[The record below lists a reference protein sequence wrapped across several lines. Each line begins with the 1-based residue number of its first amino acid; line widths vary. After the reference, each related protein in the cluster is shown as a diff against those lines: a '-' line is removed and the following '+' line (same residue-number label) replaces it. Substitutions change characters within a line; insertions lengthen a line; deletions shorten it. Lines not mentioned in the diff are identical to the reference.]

1 MGHALGVGD
10 SYASG
15 DRDELMYGW
24 LYTGERRL
32 PGADDAT
39 GAVAGSITGEEFLG
53 APIDIGLLPAGK
65 TVTIQWQATIDG
77 QPAGFVSDLNN
88 TGVVSATFGVVL
100 CDTFS
105 NTVTTTVD
113 GLTLGDRVFRD
124 LNTNGVFNAGVDAG
138 IANVSVTLYVDDG
151 DGVFDAGDTA
161 VVGGTDT
168 TDANGFYSFEGLAT
182 GSYIV
187 QINEANF
194 NSGAAL
200 DGLISVIAT
209 SADPNDNVDND
220 DNGVRVTGQG
230 VVSAAIDLDYDTE
243 PTAGAGNDTNN
254 TLDFGFLSNAPPVLT
269 NLDGDTATFTED
281 GPAVLLDQGT
291 LATVTDS
298 NNPNF
303 NNGSL
308 TASVSGGTAE
318 DQLSFLEDAIV
329 DIDGSN
335 IVVDLDGSGSNL
347 PTVVGTVTGL
357 GTANL
362 VVTFNANAT
371 SGATGTVS
379 ALLQHLTY
387 FNSNTL
393 NPPAQRSLTVS
404 VDDGLTGVAA
414 ADLIVNI
421 TDVNDAPDGTDTT
434 VTGKEDTDYIFTTA
448 DFGFGD
454 VDGNSLFA
462 VKITTLPGAGVL
474 TNNGS
479 TVLAGNFVA
488 VADITGGLL
497 KYTPPLDADGAMR

>member
-1 MGHALGVGD
+1 M
-10 SYASG
+10 
-15 DRDELMYGW
+15 
-24 LYTGERRL
+24 T
-32 PGADDAT
+32 AT
-39 GAVAGSITGEEFLG
+39 ACSTR
-53 APIDIGLLPAGK
+53 
-65 TVTIQWQATIDG
+65 AT
-77 QPAGFVSDLNN
+77 
-88 TGVVSATFGVVL
+88 
-100 CDTFS
+100 
-105 NTVTTTVD
+105 
-113 GLTLGDRVFRD
+113 
-124 LNTNGVFNAGVDAG
+124 
-138 IANVSVTLYVDDG
+138 
-151 DGVFDAGDTA
+151 TA

-168 TDANGFYSFEGLAT
+168 TDANGFYSFEGLAA

-187 QINEANF
+187 QINESQFQRRAQ
-194 NSGAAL
+194 AL

-209 SADPNDNVDND
+209 SADPDDNVDND
-220 DNGVRVTGQG
+220 DNGIAGHRPGRRQRGDRPRLRHRADRRT
-230 VVSAAIDLDYDTE
+230 
-243 PTAGAGNDTNN
+243 PTADRHQQHARLRLHQQRAAGAQQSRRRHRDLHRGRP
-254 TLDFGFLSNAPPVLT
+254 GGAA
-269 NLDGDTATFTED
+269 ATERARTR
-281 GPAVLLDQGT
+281 
-291 LATVTDS
+291 ATVTDA

-303 NNGSL
+303 NGGSL

-347 PTVVGTVTGL
+347 PTIVGTVTGL

-414 ADLIVNI
+414 ADLLVNI

-479 TVLAGNFVA
+479 TVLAGDFVA

-497 KYTPPLDADGAMR
+497 KYTPPLDAHGDALTSFTFQVQDDSGDTGSDLDPTPNTLTINVELDPGDVFLRGRYRQFRPRPFPHSRRRDAGCDPGAHRSRRELRQLCWPRRRFPRDSAAICISLPTRQAISARSSSSATPES